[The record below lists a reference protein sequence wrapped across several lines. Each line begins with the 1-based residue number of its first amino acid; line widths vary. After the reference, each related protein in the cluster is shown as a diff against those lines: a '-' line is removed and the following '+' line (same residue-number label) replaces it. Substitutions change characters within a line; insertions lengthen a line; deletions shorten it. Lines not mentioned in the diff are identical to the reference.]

1 MRFNSLSGRLLLLT
15 VIFVMIAEVAIFVP
29 SVARFRADYLQER
42 LERAQIASLAL
53 LATPNDM
60 VAPALEAELLA
71 NAGVINIVLR
81 RNAVRELV
89 LSTPMP
95 DPVAETY
102 DMRDASPIVLIR
114 DALIALPYDD
124 GRTIRVV
131 GTPVQA
137 GGAVIE
143 ITMQEGPL
151 RVALRD
157 YALRI
162 LYLSLFISAVTAT
175 LLFLA
180 VRRFI
185 TAPIDRVVRHMARF
199 QKDPEDPDRLIAPEA
214 SIHELQVAE
223 TALRDMQERV
233 VSALKQK
240 DRLAALGRA
249 VAKISH
255 DLRNMLTVAQLVA
268 DRLEQS
274 EDPAVKRSA
283 PRLVGAIDR
292 AVNLCEATLAYGKS
306 EEPEPELRNVA
317 LHGLVEDVLE
327 SERLASEGRVSFAN
341 EVEAEAFAEADPEQ
355 LHRVLL
361 NLVRNARQAIEA
373 QPGGGCVTISSSV
386 DGAQCCLLIRD
397 SGPGLPNKALEHLF
411 EPFQGSQRRGG
422 AGLGL
427 AIAAELV
434 RGHRGSLELLETSTE
449 GTVFKITLPHP
460 VTPSRTSG

>member
-1 MRFNSLSGRLLLLT
+1 MRFNSLSGRLFLLT
-15 VIFVMIAEVAIFVP
+15 VIFVMIAEIAIFVP
-29 SVARFRADYLQER
+29 SISRFRADYLQER

-95 DPVAETY
+95 EPVSDSY
-102 DMRDASPIVLIR
+102 DMRDAPAWRLIR
-114 DALIALPYDD
+114 DALATLPRQDS
-124 GRTIRVV
+124 RVIRVV

-143 ITMQEGPL
+143 VTLDEGPL
-151 RVALRD
+151 QAALRD
-157 YALRI
+157 YGLRI
-162 LYLSLFISAVTAT
+162 LYLSLFISAVTAA
-175 LLFLA
+175 LLFFA

-185 TAPIDRVVRHMARF
+185 TAPIARVVAHMAAF
-199 QKDPEDPDRLIAPEA
+199 EADPENPARLITPRA

-223 TALRDMQERV
+223 TALRQMQERV
-233 VSALKQK
+233 VSALRQK

-268 DRLEQS
+268 DRLEHS

-283 PRLVGAIDR
+283 PRLLGAIDR

-306 EEPEPELRNVA
+306 EEPAPELRIVA
-317 LHGLVEDVLE
+317 LSGLVEDVLDG
-327 SERLASEGRVSFAN
+327 ERLASDGRVEFTN
-341 EVEAEAFAEADPEQ
+341 EVPPQAFAEADPEQ
-355 LHRVLL
+355 LYRVLQ
-361 NLVRNARQAIEA
+361 NLVRNARQAIES
-373 QPGGGCVTISSSV
+373 QPDGGGITISGLSTE
-386 DGAQCCLLIRD
+386 GCGLTIRD
-397 SGPGLPNKALEHLF
+397 TGPGLPTKALEHLF

-422 AGLGL
+422 TGLGL

-434 RGHRGSLELLETSTE
+434 RGHGGALELVESSTK
-449 GTVFKITLPHP
+449 GTVFRLTLPNP
-460 VTPSRTSG
+460 TQPAQAKA